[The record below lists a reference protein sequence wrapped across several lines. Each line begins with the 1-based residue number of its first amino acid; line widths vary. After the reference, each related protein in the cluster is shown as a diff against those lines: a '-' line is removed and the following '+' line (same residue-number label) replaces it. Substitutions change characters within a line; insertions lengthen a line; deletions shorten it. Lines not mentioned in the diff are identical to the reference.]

1 MSLLTNLFRGA
12 ASVPMGALKLATRG
26 RTGQA
31 TAAVAGG
38 FLASS
43 YLSHLSG
50 VKKNYYGEKEY
61 QSQYRGGIDTAASLA
76 PYAGGALGLSMLL
89 GGGSVPGRISNTGK
103 RMVLRPAYSIASR
116 MSPVNFSVSGNA
128 ASSASSL
135 FNAATTSNRRLSLF
149 TGRERQRSFR
159 FRSERRQ
166 NPKYRV
172 TSDPYTESIGVQNRA
187 GSPSFDTSES
197 VAGRFVRYYDNI
209 GPGIMPLVLLN
220 ATSAGTSLGLKT
232 AAVSVMSAPG
242 TTAAVVGGIVGTT
255 ALKVASQIG
264 GMEGFVGMG
273 AIGAAATAG
282 VYAGSRLPV
291 RSAGEGH
298 ISDFRVNAQSTSG
311 KMDFNTAGLVQ
322 AMHYNRRG

>member
-1 MSLLTNLFRGA
+1 MSLLTNLFRGV
-12 ASVPMGALKLATRG
+12 ASAPMGALKLATRG

-76 PYAGGALGLSMLL
+76 PYAGGAMGLSMLF
-89 GGGSVPGRISNTGK
+89 GASSIPGRILNTTVKIPFVPGSIISNK
-103 RMVLRPAYSIASR
+103 ILRAEAR
-116 MSPVNFSVSGNA
+116 AKGADLVSYG
-128 ASSASSL
+128 
-135 FNAATTSNRRLSLF
+135 TSNIRGPNRTLLR
-149 TGRERQRSFR
+149 GAEKYERATRGIMSR
-159 FRSERRQ
+159 
-166 NPKYRV
+166 
-172 TSDPYTESIGVQNRA
+172 
-187 GSPSFDTSES
+187 
-197 VAGRFVRYYDNI
+197 
-209 GPGIMPLVLLN
+209 PGIMPLALVNAASATTSYLGLK
-220 ATSAGTSLGLKT
+220 ATSAMM
-232 AAVSVMSAPG
+232 AAPG
-242 TTAAVVGGIVGTT
+242 TTAAVVGGVAAAT
-255 ALKVASQIG
+255 AMQKAAWYGGAEGLIG
-264 GMEGFVGMG
+264 IG

-282 VYAGSRLPV
+282 VYIGSRLPM
-291 RSAGEGH
+291 RSAGEGY